1 MEEQSYDVADWA
13 KERSSSS
20 FAHAIAHKLNHL
32 EKEKSRALRNF
43 IEENFSWNRT
53 FARQLAEYEA

>member
-1 MEEQSYDVADWA
+1 
-13 KERSSSS
+13 
-20 FAHAIAHKLNHL
+20 LNHL
-32 EKEKSRALRNF
+32 EKENSRALRNF